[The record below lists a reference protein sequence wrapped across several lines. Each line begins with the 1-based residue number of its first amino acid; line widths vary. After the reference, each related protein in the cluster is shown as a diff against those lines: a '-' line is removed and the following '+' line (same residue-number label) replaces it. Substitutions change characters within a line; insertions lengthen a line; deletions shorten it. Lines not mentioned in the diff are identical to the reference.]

1 MTPSYETRV
10 TRRTPTLAERLLR
23 SGDDARIIPP
33 GSFETRA
40 AAAGIII
47 SGYAA
52 RFYDPSDPGTE
63 TQIEPTK
70 FERIAPGAFR
80 AALQRDDVRAL
91 LNHNPDL
98 LLGRTSSG
106 TLRLWED
113 SKGLRYEIH
122 PPDTEAGRTVAELI
136 RRGDL
141 TGASFAFKMIRQQLT
156 TEHRN
161 GRNVTIRTLLEVSLG
176 DVSVATFAAYAGA
189 TATLA
194 APLADG
200 STIDPPA
207 DPAADP
213 AAFHRLA
220 LARRR
225 LAMLRPA

>member
-23 SGDDARIIPP
+23 GDDARIILWLIRDP
-33 GSFETRA
+33 

-52 RFYDPSDPGTE
+52 VLRSVGPARNPNRAD
-63 TQIEPTK
+63 QIRADRTGSV
-70 FERIAPGAFR
+70 RAGA
-80 AALQRDDVRAL
+80 AADDVRAL

-113 SKGLRYEIH
+113 ARGLRYEIH

-141 TGASFAFKMIRQQLT
+141 TGASFAFKMVRQQLT
-156 TEHRN
+156 TERR
-161 GRNVTIRTLLEVSLG
+161 GDRIVTVRSLLECSLG
-176 DVSVATFAAYAGA
+176 DVSIATFAAYAGA
-189 TATLA
+189 TATLS

-207 DPAADP
+207 DPATDP

-225 LAMLRPA
+225 LAMMRLS